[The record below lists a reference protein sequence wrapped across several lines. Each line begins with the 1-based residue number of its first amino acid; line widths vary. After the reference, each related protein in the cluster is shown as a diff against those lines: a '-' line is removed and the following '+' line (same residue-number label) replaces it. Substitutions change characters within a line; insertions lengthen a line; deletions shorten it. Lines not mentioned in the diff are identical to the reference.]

1 MPRSTFLADLQEL
14 ENAMLKMGSLVEEAI
29 ARAVESLVRQDNELA
44 RSVIQGDDRIDA
56 LQLEIED
63 RCLRLIALQ
72 QPLARDLRFIGTAL
86 KIVTDL
92 ERIADHAADIAQVV
106 LRLSGQPYIK
116 PLIDIPRM
124 AELAR
129 SMLRDSLT
137 AYVQEDVDL
146 AYSLADR
153 DSQVDSLYN
162 QVFRELLVFM
172 MEDPRTIPQA
182 TRLLMV
188 AQYLER
194 VADHVTN
201 LGECLIYMVTGE
213 RKDLNE

>member
-29 ARAVESLVRQDNELA
+29 ARAIDSLVRQDNELA

-92 ERIADHAADIAQVV
+92 ERIADHAADIAQVA
-106 LRLSGQPYIK
+106 LRLSGEPYIK

-129 SMLRDSLT
+129 GMLRDSLT

-146 AYSLADR
+146 AYSMADR

-201 LGECLIYMVTGE
+201 LGESLIYMVTGE

>member
-1 MPRSTFLADLQEL
+1 VPRSTFLADLQEL
-14 ENAMLKMGSLVEEAI
+14 ENSILKMGSLVEEAI

-56 LQLEIED
+56 LQLDIED
-63 RCLRLIALQ
+63 RCLGLIALQ

-92 ERIADHAADIAQVV
+92 ERIADHASDIAQVV
-106 LRLSGQPYIK
+106 LRLSGEPFIK

-129 SMLRDSLT
+129 AMLRDSLT
-137 AYVQEDVDL
+137 AYVQEDIDL

>member
-29 ARAVESLVRQDNELA
+29 ARAIDSLVRQDNELA

-92 ERIADHAADIAQVV
+92 ERIADHAADIAQVA
-106 LRLSGQPYIK
+106 LRLSGEPYIK

-129 SMLRDSLT
+129 GMLRDSLT

-146 AYSLADR
+146 AYSMADR

-201 LGECLIYMVTGE
+201 LGE
-213 RKDLNE
+213 

>member
-29 ARAVESLVRQDNELA
+29 ARAIDSLVRQDNELA

-92 ERIADHAADIAQVV
+92 ERIADHAADIAQVA
-106 LRLSGQPYIK
+106 LRLSGEPYIK

-129 SMLRDSLT
+129 GMLRDSLT

>member
-14 ENAMLKMGSLVEEAI
+14 ENSILKMGSLVEEAI
-29 ARAVESLVRQDNELA
+29 ARAVDSLVRQNTELA
-44 RSVIQGDDRIDA
+44 RAVIEGDDRIDA
-56 LQLEIED
+56 LQLDIED

-92 ERIADHAADIAQVV
+92 ERIADHAADIAQVA
-106 LRLSGQPYIK
+106 LRLSGEPYIK

-124 AELAR
+124 AELSR

-146 AYSLADR
+146 ACSLADR

-172 MEDPRTIPQA
+172 MEDPSTIPQA

>member
-1 MPRSTFLADLQEL
+1 VPRSTFLADLQEL

-29 ARAVESLVRQDNELA
+29 ARAIDSLVRQDNELA

-92 ERIADHAADIAQVV
+92 ERIADHAADIAQVA
-106 LRLSGQPYIK
+106 LRLSGEPYIK

-129 SMLRDSLT
+129 GMLRDSLT

-146 AYSLADR
+146 AYSMADR

-201 LGECLIYMVTGE
+201 LGESLIYMVTGE